1 MIEKSMVELAEL
13 IFADYPLCDWCL
25 GRQFPSYRG
34 KHDKLKGE
42 MIRREVGVVRKEG
55 CFICQGIMQSLND
68 FSVKTVE
75 KLRDY
80 EFDDF
85 LMGATL
91 PREVIEREDELRAKF
106 KLRGGE
112 SIKREI
118 TSEIGKAVASKTGKK
133 VNFRKPD
140 VTILMNFISGEV
152 NITSKPVFVYGRYL
166 KKVRGLSQKRRKCR
180 ECRGRGCKICGY
192 TGFMKE
198 ESVEQILAQR
208 LIEHFKGKRA
218 KFTWIGGESIESV
231 VLGSGRPFYAEISE
245 PKLRHLDESR
255 ILKDQKGVILKEIRV
270 ADKKP
275 KDKPS
280 FIVTVSAHVRF
291 EEDVDE
297 GKLYALKKALQN
309 TEVEV
314 RSLKKK
320 VFTKKVYDFHVER
333 MDDREAKIHFRCDGG
348 LNIRRFIG
356 VSNSGKRDTM
366 EITPNVSEILGI
378 DLVCDVFDILDLEIL
393 NDKNGFR

>member
-118 TSEIGKAVASKTGKK
+118 TREIGKAVASKTGKK

-166 KKVRGLSQKRRKCR
+166 KTVRGLSQKRRKCR

-275 KDKPS
+275 KDKPN

>member
-1 MIEKSMVELAEL
+1 MVEKSMVELAESIL
-13 IFADYPLCDWCL
+13 ADYPLCDWCL

-34 KHDKLKGE
+34 KDDKLKGE
-42 MIRREVGVVRKEG
+42 MIRREVKVARKEG
-55 CFICQGIMQSLND
+55 CVICQGIMQSLD
-68 FSVKTVE
+68 DISAKIVE

-118 TSEIGKAVASKTGKK
+118 TREIGKAVASKTGKK
-133 VNFRKPD
+133 VNFRKPN
-140 VTILMNFISGEV
+140 VTILMNFVSGEV
-152 NITSKPVFVYGRYL
+152 KITSKPVFVYGRYL
-166 KKVRGLSQKRRKCR
+166 KMVRGLPQKRRRCR

-245 PKLRHLDESR
+245 AKLRHLDESR
-255 ILKDQKGVILKEIRV
+255 ILKDQRGVILKEIRV
-270 ADKKP
+270 VDKKP
-275 KDKPS
+275 KEKPS

-291 EEDVDE
+291 GEDVDE
-297 GKLYALKKALQN
+297 GKLDALKKALQN

-314 RSLKKK
+314 RSSKKK
-320 VFTKKVYDFHVER
+320 VFTRKVYDFDVKR
-333 MDDREAKIHFRCDGG
+333 MDGREAKIYFRCDGG
-348 LNIRRFIG
+348 LNIKRFIG

-366 EITPNVSEILGI
+366 EITPNLSEILGI

-393 NDKNGFR
+393 NDKNEFR